1 MDLDMIMDDVRF
13 SVRTAAVVRHKDEV
27 LFSKKSDNDYFS
39 FPGGKIKINESSKEA
54 LVRELKEELNYDV
67 SESELKLVRIIE
79 NFYTKDDIVN
89 HEYLFLYLLDINDDY
104 YNGDFR
110 NLENDNINMEWIKE
124 EAFILMN
131 VVPDTCKGVL
141 HNPSFQHIILKRN

>member
-1 MDLDMIMDDVRF
+1 MDLDMIMDGVRF

-79 NFYTKDDIVN
+79 NFYTKDDILN
-89 HEYLFLYLLDINDDY
+89 HEFYWQN
-104 YNGDFR
+104 
-110 NLENDNINMEWIKE
+110 NDNI
-124 EAFILMN
+124 FIFIF
-131 VVPDTCKGVL
+131 VRYK
-141 HNPSFQHIILKRN
+141 